1 MEKTMAKTVGACV
14 IAPLIYVIGATIVG
28 TLFALIQDFLTVLRP
43 GIIVFLSSIVGG
55 IAGMHMAKEV
65 CDRLLQPYRL
75 RPVFLVF
82 AALVIAGSLF
92 NVLYFPIEWHLVIS
106 FVQAVVAAVMAY
118 HLFWTAEAE

>member
-1 MEKTMAKTVGACV
+1 
-14 IAPLIYVIGATIVG
+14 
-28 TLFALIQDFLTVLRP
+28 LTVLRP